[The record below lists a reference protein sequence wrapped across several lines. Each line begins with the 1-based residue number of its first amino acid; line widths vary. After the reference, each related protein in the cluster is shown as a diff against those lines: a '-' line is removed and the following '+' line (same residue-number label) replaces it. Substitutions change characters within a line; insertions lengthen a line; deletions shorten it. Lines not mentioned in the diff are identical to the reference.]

1 MKEAQSLVNPDEIT
15 FNTIIKGCALNKDVK
30 LAFSYLEE
38 MRTRGLTPND
48 VTFNSLID
56 CCVRSGNMDKA
67 WDLFTQM
74 QDNGIV
80 PDNFTFSTLIKG
92 IKPSKNPKRDLKDL
106 ERAFSLLEQI
116 KANKT
121 TSPDEILYNCLID
134 ACIRLK
140 DFHRA
145 VSVFNEMNMSEIK
158 PSSVT
163 YGILIKSYGYANQLD
178 NAFNAF
184 V

>member
-74 QDNGIV
+74 
-80 PDNFTFSTLIKG
+80 
-92 IKPSKNPKRDLKDL
+92 
-106 ERAFSLLEQI
+106 
-116 KANKT
+116 
-121 TSPDEILYNCLID
+121 
-134 ACIRLK
+134 
-140 DFHRA
+140 
-145 VSVFNEMNMSEIK
+145 
-158 PSSVT
+158 
-163 YGILIKSYGYANQLD
+163 
-178 NAFNAF
+178 
-184 V
+184 